1 MEDHEIVALYWRRD
15 ERAIEESG
23 RKYGPYCYS
32 LAQRILQRHEDAEEC
47 VSDTWL
53 RAWNAMPP
61 QRPNRLRLFLARITR
76 NLAFDRCRALG
87 AEKRGGS
94 LTVALEELGECLA
107 APEGV
112 EEPLRQ
118 KELEECLGRFL
129 RSLPARER
137 GVFLRRYFFLDST
150 GEIAAR
156 YGLSDA
162 NVLTL
167 LSRTR
172 KKLKAQLGKEGF
184 DT

>member
-1 MEDHEIVALYWRRD
+1 MEDHDIIAMYWARD
-15 ERAIEESG
+15 ERAIAESDG
-23 RKYGPYCYS
+23 KYGALCLT
-32 LAQRILQRHEDAEEC
+32 LAGRILPQREDAEEC

-61 QRPNRLRLFLARITR
+61 QRPRQLSAFFARIVR
-76 NLAFDRCRALG
+76 NLSFDLWRQQHADKRCAV
-87 AEKRGGS
+87 
-94 LTVALEELGECLA
+94 TVALEELGDCLA

-118 KELEECLGRFL
+118 KELCAALDRFL

-137 GVFLRRYFFLDST
+137 GIFLRRYFYVEPT
-150 GEIAAR
+150 AEIAAR
-156 YGLSDA
+156 YQLREDH
-162 NVLTL
+162 VLTI

-172 KKLKAQLGKEGF
+172 KRLRQQLRKEGF

>member
-1 MEDHEIVALYWRRD
+1 MEDHDIIALYWRRD
-15 ERAIEESG
+15 ESAIEETG
-23 RKYGPYCYS
+23 RKYGPYCFS
-32 LAQRILQRHEDAEEC
+32 LARRILSRREDAEEC

-61 QRPNRLRLFLARITR
+61 QRPNRLQLFLAKITR
-76 NLAFDRCRALG
+76 NLAFDRCRALH
-87 AEKRGGS
+87 AEKRGEG
-94 LTVALEELGECLA
+94 LTVALEELGDCLA

-129 RSLPARER
+129 RALPARER

-150 GEIAAR
+150 AEIAAR
-156 YGLSDA
+156 YGLSEG

-184 DT
+184 DA